1 MSGAATKFDDL
12 KTRIVSAI
20 VMLLI
25 AGFAIWAG
33 GIIFLVAIA
42 AAVALMIWE
51 LASMLAPGRDRTSFI
66 LAVIGALVVLGWH
79 WAPAN
84 LGLALIFAPA
94 LVAVALLKA
103 NRRVFVLYSVM
114 IGVAGIGF
122 YSLRADYG
130 LVWIIWLALVVIASD
145 VMGYFAGRLIGGPK
159 FWPKVSPKKTWS
171 GTVAGWFGAII
182 VAFFFLN
189 YTDKAAELIVIS
201 VALALAAQM
210 GDIAESAIKRK
221 AGVKDSSNL
230 IPGHG
235 GLLDRFD
242 GMLGASVI
250 LIVIQQFID
259 FPPLPG
265 VS

>member
-1 MSGAATKFDDL
+1 VSGAATKFDDL
-12 KTRIVSAI
+12 KTRILSAI
-20 VMLLI
+20 VILLI

-33 GIIFLVAIA
+33 GTIFLVAIA
-42 AAVALMIWE
+42 AAVGLMIWE
-51 LASMLAPGRDRTSFI
+51 LASMLAPGRDRLSLI
-66 LAVIGALVVLGWH
+66 LAGIGALVVFGWH
-79 WAPAN
+79 WAPSN
-84 LGLALIFAPA
+84 LGLALVFAPA
-94 LVAVALLKA
+94 LLSVGLLKTD
-103 NRRVFVLYSVM
+103 RRVFALYSVM
-114 IGVAGIGF
+114 ICVAGIGF

-182 VAFFFLN
+182 VALFFIRL
-189 YTDKAAELIVIS
+189 TDSMSELIVIS
-201 VALALAAQM
+201 VMLAIAAQM

-221 AGVKDSSNL
+221 AGVKDSSAL

-250 LIVIQQFID
+250 LILIQQVID
-259 FPPLPG
+259 FPLLPG

>member
-12 KTRIVSAI
+12 KTRVLSAI

-33 GIIFLVAIA
+33 GMIFLVAIS

-51 LASMLAPGRDRTSFI
+51 LTSMVAPGRDRLPFI
-66 LAVIGALVVLGWH
+66 LASIGALGVLGWH
-79 WAPAN
+79 WAPSN
-84 LGLALIFAPA
+84 IGFALVFAPA
-94 LVAVALLKA
+94 LVAVGLLKE
-103 NRRVFVLYSVM
+103 NRRVFAIYSVM
-114 IGVAGIGF
+114 VCVAGIGF
-122 YSLRADYG
+122 YSLRQDFG

-171 GTVAGWFGAII
+171 GTVAGWLGAIV

-189 YTDKAAELIVIS
+189 YTDNAAELIVIS

-250 LIVIQQFID
+250 LVIIQQFID
-259 FPPLPG
+259 FPSLPG